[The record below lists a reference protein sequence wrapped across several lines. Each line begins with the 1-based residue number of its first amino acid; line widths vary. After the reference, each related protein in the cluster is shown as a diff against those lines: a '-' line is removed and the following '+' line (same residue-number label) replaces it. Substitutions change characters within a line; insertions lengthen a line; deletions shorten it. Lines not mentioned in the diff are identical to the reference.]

1 MINSTCSSFTGSKS
15 TFKKYVAVLGL
26 MVTFFF
32 TSTAFGQQVIG
43 SFPYMNGGFEGQT
56 TGALATTVSASN
68 WTRQNQSGSSSSIA
82 TTSPRSGNSYA
93 TVTSATTVSRNL
105 QSPQGTSAGPS
116 ANTQYVVQFYVKN
129 SATVASFQGGVSVNG
144 TSNPSYSTAATLGI
158 NTNWTLFTAV
168 VTSPNV
174 TVTSNGL
181 GFAGRSGAGSFDV
194 DDFVI
199 YQGSAVDNSAP
210 NSPSSITINNPT
222 TTSLDVSWGAA
233 SGGVDGGGYVVVR
246 YSTNPNADNDPNQ
259 KGIYA
264 VGNTTTNGTGSLTGT
279 VVYVGT
285 GLNFTDTGLSS
296 GITYYYK
303 VYTVD
308 KAFNYSNEITGNGTT
323 SSGFTISWCNL
334 QFPTSQTI
342 AEGSSFDVYGQ
353 VYAAGLTEAAGQGA
367 NLNAWVGYSSTNSN
381 PNSGGWTWI
390 PASYNTNVGDNDEF
404 VASLGAGITPGSY
417 FYAYRYQI
425 GSGAYA
431 YGGTGGVW
439 NNDSATLTVNSNLVN
454 WCNVQFPLSG
464 TITQGDSFIVY
475 SKVFDPGITNNAG
488 QGAGISGWIGY
499 STTNSNPNTGSWTWV
514 SASFQGDAGND
525 DEYFANIATGLAP
538 GTYYYASRYQKTGS
552 TEFRY
557 GGTNGV
563 WNNDSGVLTVNQAIP
578 VISAGSPTGT
588 YNAPFTYSLVAT
600 FSPTSYAI
608 SSGTLPNGLSLNTTT
623 GEISGTPIQTGVFNV
638 DFTATNNGGT
648 SAPQTITFTI
658 NPANQTITF
667 GTLANVPI
675 GTAPFALTAT
685 ASSGLTVSYESS
697 NTAVATIS
705 GNTITIV
712 GVGTAD
718 ITASQAGDA
727 NYNAATDVTRSITVL
742 AVANQIAFVG
752 VPTSGNVGVNLTTF
766 TVEARRPDNSVDT
779 FYNQNITLSQASGTG
794 NISGTLTVQ
803 AVNGVATFSTIQFD
817 AASTYTLH
825 ANSGSFDQITS
836 GNIVVNL
843 VPVVIAGWDLFGA
856 GSATTN
862 PTTYAATTFDT
873 KLDNSNNLTNI
884 TRGPGAPPSNG
895 GNSFRTTGFQNNG
908 ISTSNTDY
916 FQTTLK
922 TDLGYSLN
930 LSSITA
936 NLVGTGTFS
945 AAPGV
950 SNQFAYSFDGT
961 NFTLIGSPVIVSG
974 ATPAAM
980 PTINL
985 SGVSELQNIP
995 SGTTV
1000 YFRFYASGQ
1009 TTTGGWGFSS
1019 PTAGT
1024 NGLAYLGNI
1033 LCIQPTAF
1041 NVTGGGA
1048 VCVGGSGTLVGLS
1061 GSQTGIS
1068 YQLKLNGNDVGSP
1081 VAGTGAALSFG
1092 TQTALGTYT
1101 VVAINSACSLT
1112 VTMNGNAVI
1121 ATGTT
1126 TWSGSPSPSWDNGVP
1141 TSGVTAI
1148 ISADYSEA
1156 ENIDA
1161 CALVVNNGAV
1171 VTIPAGNVV
1180 SLFGGITVET
1190 GSSFVL
1196 ESNAVL
1202 LQGGTT
1208 NQNTGD
1214 ITVKRNSQ
1222 DLMRL
1227 DYGLWSSPV
1236 ENQNLLAFSPLTMA
1250 NRFYTY
1256 NTTTD
1261 TYSAITPSTNSFTTG
1276 KGYLIRMPD
1285 NHPTSPTAWVGNF
1298 VGKPNSG
1305 DLTIALST
1313 AGTGFNAVGN
1323 PYPSP
1328 INIATFIANNNG
1340 VINGNLYFWRKT
1352 NNASGSAYV
1361 SYIGGTFS
1369 DGPHAFNTIQ
1379 PGQGFIVQAT
1389 NAGNLQFNNT
1399 QRTIGNGV
1407 FYRNAEDATA
1417 SRVWLHLKSNNE
1429 IIGNMAIGYREDAT
1443 NGIDVDLDAAY
1454 INDSAVALNSIVE
1467 NASLAVQHRASF
1479 EPTDVVPLTFKTN
1492 VAGSYTIALQAFD
1505 GLFETEEQAVYV
1517 KDNVTGF
1524 EHNLKT
1530 GEYVFTTDSGVFNS
1544 RFELVYQSTL
1554 SVENPTFNN
1563 LVVFSKNKALEINA
1577 GNETISS
1584 VTVFDIRGRKV
1595 AAQEEV
1601 NSSAT
1606 SLDLS
1611 GVSNQVLIVQI
1622 KTSNGQLI
1630 TKKVVH

>member
-15 TFKKYVAVLGL
+15 TFKKYVAILGL
-26 MVTFFF
+26 MVTFL
-32 TSTAFGQQVIG
+32 AFSQ
-43 SFPYMNGGFEGQT
+43 SPTNGGFEDGT
-56 TGALATTVSASN
+56 TGWTTAGSASTTN
-68 WTRQNQSGSSSSIA
+68 ARTGANSLLHTTSSTGSNVAHTNANTISVPNNNYGITIAWAIGSNANARASAGGTLNTVTNSTPIATIGTTLTRLTYASAQNTSGTTQNFSGRVSSRSVSGSTSLYFDDVIIYSSTTA
-82 TTSPRSGNSYA
+82 TPDLTKP
-93 TVTSATTVSRNL
+93 TSASAF
-105 QSPQGTSAGPS
+105 TSGS
-116 ANTQYVVQFYVKN
+116 I
-129 SATVASFQGGVSVNG
+129 
-144 TSNPSYSTAATLGI
+144 TSNSI
-158 NTNWTLFTAV
+158 
-168 VTSPNV
+168 
-174 TVTSNGL
+174 
-181 GFAGRSGAGSFDV
+181 GF
-194 DDFVI
+194 
-199 YQGSAVDNSAP
+199 
-210 NSPSSITINNPT
+210 
-222 TTSLDVSWGAA
+222 SW
-233 SGGVDGGGYVVVR
+233 
-246 YSTNPNADNDPNQ
+246 
-259 KGIYA
+259 
-264 VGNTTTNGTGSLTGT
+264 TNGTDSATGIQNTIILRTTNLSASTPVMNDQGVYSVAGGTSGPNVVSTDWSVISVSVGSGATS
-279 VVYVGT
+279 
-285 GLNFTDTGLSS
+285 FTDNSVAS
-296 GITYYYK
+296 GTSYK
-303 VYTVD
+303 YAVIHRDLAY
-308 KAFNYSNEITGNGTT
+308 NYSNALVSGTL
-323 SSGFTISWCNL
+323 SSLSGFTISWCNL

-342 AEGSSFDVYGQ
+342 AEGSTFSVYGQ

-381 PNSGGWTWI
+381 PNSGSWTWI

-404 VASLGAGITPGSY
+404 IASLGAGITPGSY

-454 WCNVQFPLSG
+454 WCNVQYPLSG
-464 TITQGDSFIVY
+464 TITQGDVY
-475 SKVFDPGITNNAG
+475 NVFSKVYDPGITNNTG

-499 STTNSNPNTGSWTWV
+499 SATDSNPNTGSWTWV
-514 SASFQGDAGND
+514 AASFQGDAGND

-557 GGTNGV
+557 GGTNGI

-623 GEISGTPIQTGVFNV
+623 GVISGTPTQTGVFNV

-836 GNIVVNL
+836 GNIVIVL
-843 VPVVIAGWDLFGA
+843 LPTVIAQFDFTTSPYINYTLKNVNVNVSDMALSSGTI
-856 GSATTN
+856 TTN
-862 PTTYAATTFDT
+862 VTTGTNFPNEPYIAGIGGWGETTQAAAKNFNFTVTANTGYVIEVTSFEFNSLATAAGPSAISFNIASGISTYTANAPDT
-873 KLDNSNNLTNI
+873 ALLPINQTVSGVNNLTTI
-884 TRGPGAPPSNG
+884 PFLIQGWLNG
-895 GNSFRTTGFQNNG
+895 SRS
-908 ISTSNTDY
+908 ST
-916 FQTTLK
+916 
-922 TDLGYSLN
+922 
-930 LSSITA
+930 
-936 NLVGTGTFS
+936 GTG
-945 AAPGV
+945 
-950 SNQFAYSFDGT
+950 
-961 NFTLIGSPVIVSG
+961 
-974 ATPAAM
+974 
-980 PTINL
+980 NL
-985 SGVSELQNIP
+985 RIDDVKVFGYVTCL
-995 SGTTV
+995 
-1000 YFRFYASGQ
+1000 
-1009 TTTGGWGFSS
+1009 
-1019 PTAGT
+1019 
-1024 NGLAYLGNI
+1024 
-1033 LCIQPTAF
+1033 QPTAF
-1041 NVTGGGA
+1041 NVTGGGT

-1148 ISADYSEA
+1148 ISANYSEA

-1171 VTIPAGNVV
+1171 VSIPAGNVV

-1208 NQNTGD
+1208 NQNAGD

-1261 TYSAITPSTNSFTTG
+1261 AYSAITPSTNGFTTG

-1305 DLTIALST
+1305 DLTIELST
-1313 AGTGFNAVGN
+1313 TGTGFNAVGN

-1328 INIATFIANNNG
+1328 ISIATFIANNNG

-1389 NAGNLQFNNT
+1389 NAADLQFNNA
-1399 QRTIGNGV
+1399 QRTTGNGV

-1429 IIGNMAIGYREDAT
+1429 VIGNMAVGYREDAT

-1467 NASLAVQHRASF
+1467 NATLAVQHRAAF

-1505 GLFETEEQAVYV
+1505 GLFENEEQAVYV
-1517 KDNVTGF
+1517 KDNVTGA

-1530 GEYVFTTDSGVFNS
+1530 GEYVFTTDSGIFNT

-1563 LVVFSKNKALEINA
+1563 VVVFSKNNALEINA

-1584 VTVFDIRGRKV
+1584 LTVFDIRGRKV

-1601 NSSAT
+1601 NTSVA

-1611 GVSNQVLIVQI
+1611 GVASQVLIVQI
-1622 KTSNGQLI
+1622 KSTNGQLI

>member
-15 TFKKYVAVLGL
+15 TFKKYVAILGL
-26 MVTFFF
+26 MVTFL
-32 TSTAFGQQVIG
+32 AFSQ
-43 SFPYMNGGFEGQT
+43 SPTNGGFEDGT
-56 TGALATTVSASN
+56 TGWTTAGSASTTN
-68 WTRQNQSGSSSSIA
+68 ARTGANSLLHTTSSTGSNVAHTNANTISVPNNNYGITIAWAIGSNANARASAGGTLNTVTNSTPIATIGTTLTRLTYASAQNTSGTTQNFSGRVSSRSVSGSTSLYFDDVIIYSSTTA
-82 TTSPRSGNSYA
+82 TPDLTKP
-93 TVTSATTVSRNL
+93 TSASAF
-105 QSPQGTSAGPS
+105 TSGS
-116 ANTQYVVQFYVKN
+116 I
-129 SATVASFQGGVSVNG
+129 
-144 TSNPSYSTAATLGI
+144 TSNSI
-158 NTNWTLFTAV
+158 
-168 VTSPNV
+168 
-174 TVTSNGL
+174 
-181 GFAGRSGAGSFDV
+181 GF
-194 DDFVI
+194 
-199 YQGSAVDNSAP
+199 
-210 NSPSSITINNPT
+210 
-222 TTSLDVSWGAA
+222 SW
-233 SGGVDGGGYVVVR
+233 
-246 YSTNPNADNDPNQ
+246 
-259 KGIYA
+259 
-264 VGNTTTNGTGSLTGT
+264 TNGTDAATGIQNTIILRTTNLSASTPVMNDQGVYSVAGGTSGPNVVSTDWSVISVSVGSGATS
-279 VVYVGT
+279 
-285 GLNFTDTGLSS
+285 FTDNSVAS
-296 GITYYYK
+296 GTSYK
-303 VYTVD
+303 YAVIHRDLAY
-308 KAFNYSNEITGNGTT
+308 NYSNALVSGTL
-323 SSGFTISWCNL
+323 SSLSGFTISWCNL

-342 AEGSSFDVYGQ
+342 AEGSTFSVYGQ

-381 PNSGGWTWI
+381 PNSGSWTWI

-404 VASLGAGITPGSY
+404 IASLGAGITPGSY

-454 WCNVQFPLSG
+454 WCNVQYPLSG
-464 TITQGDSFIVY
+464 TITQGDVY
-475 SKVFDPGITNNAG
+475 NVFSKVYDPGITNNTG

-499 STTNSNPNTGSWTWV
+499 SATDSNPNTGSWTWV
-514 SASFQGDAGND
+514 AASFQGDAGND

-557 GGTNGV
+557 GGTNGI

-623 GEISGTPIQTGVFNV
+623 GVISGTPTQTGVFNV

-836 GNIVVNL
+836 GNIVVTL
-843 VPVVIAGWDLFGA
+843 VPVSIFANTIVG
-856 GSATTN
+856 TN
-862 PTTYAATTFDT
+862 P
-873 KLDNSNNLTNI
+873 
-884 TRGPGAPPSNG
+884 
-895 GNSFRTTGFQNNG
+895 
-908 ISTSNTDY
+908 STSN
-916 FQTTLK
+916 
-922 TDLGYSLN
+922 
-930 LSSITA
+930 
-936 NLVGTGTFS
+936 
-945 AAPGV
+945 P
-950 SNQFAYSFDGT
+950 
-961 NFTLIGSPVIVSG
+961 FT
-974 ATPAAM
+974 
-980 PTINL
+980 
-985 SGVSELQNIP
+985 
-995 SGTTV
+995 
-1000 YFRFYASGQ
+1000 SGQ
-1009 TTTGGWGFSS
+1009 TFNANITVSGIGRGNGI
-1019 PTAGT
+1019 AGT
-1024 NGLAYLGNI
+1024 AAGDRYAANSWTSPASTAIVSDEYFEFVLTPNLGYKIDFNTLVFTHQRSASGPSTFAVRSSLDSFATDLAIYSNTGTNTPITETLSLSSATFDEISNAITFRVYGYNSGTGVGSINDFIFNGNV

-1171 VTIPAGNVV
+1171 VSIPAGNVV

-1208 NQNTGD
+1208 NQNAGD

-1261 TYSAITPSTNSFTTG
+1261 AYSAITPSTNGFTTG

-1305 DLTIALST
+1305 DLTIELST

-1328 INIATFIANNNG
+1328 ISIATFIANNNG

-1389 NAGNLQFNNT
+1389 NAADLQFNNA
-1399 QRTIGNGV
+1399 QRTTGNGV

-1429 IIGNMAIGYREDAT
+1429 VIGNMAVGYREDAT
-1443 NGIDVDLDAAY
+1443 NGIDIDLDAAY

-1467 NASLAVQHRASF
+1467 NATLAVQHRAAF

-1505 GLFETEEQAVYV
+1505 GLFENEEQAVYV
-1517 KDNVTGF
+1517 KDNVTGA

-1530 GEYVFTTDSGVFNS
+1530 GEYVFTTDSGIFNT

-1563 LVVFSKNKALEINA
+1563 VVVFSKNNALEINA

-1601 NSSAT
+1601 NTSVA

-1611 GVSNQVLIVQI
+1611 GVASQVLIVQI
-1622 KTSNGQLI
+1622 KSTNGQLI